1 MAPSTDDVVETAPAD
16 AAELVPA
23 AAAGEAA
30 PAGVVEEVLRPYP
43 TKAFQTPLRI
53 PTENPT
59 NSNKTK
65 IPTEK
70 LAIPT
75 EGRIPTQALEQTKI
89 I

>member
-1 MAPSTDDVVETAPAD
+1 MAPSTDDVVEAAPAG
-16 AAELVPA
+16 AV
-23 AAAGEAA
+23 EAA
-30 PAGVVEEVLRPYP
+30 PAGAVEAAPAGAVEEVLRPYP